1 MSPSAL
7 TKLSFTAAAT
17 CIATAVIY
25 MVVPASAYVGDVRAP
40 RALVL
45 SAGLVGSISLIV
57 GGRWQQLA
65 AEGARSLPLAT
76 LTALAGAYLLTNVGA
91 LTFAL
96 LGAWRITFILGIV
109 SGAALFAA
117 GAHALLKE
125 QRSTQH
131 A

>member
-7 TKLSFTAAAT
+7 TKLAFTAAAT

-25 MVVPASAYVGDVRAP
+25 LIVPASEYVGPP
-40 RALVL
+40 RGLVL
-45 SAGLVGSISLIV
+45 SAGLVGGISLAV
-57 GGRWQQLA
+57 AGRWQQLA

-76 LTALAGAYLLTNVGA
+76 LTALAGGYLLTNVGA
-91 LTFAL
+91 FGFAL
-96 LGAWRITFILGIV
+96 IGAWRVMFIVGII

>member
-7 TKLSFTAAAT
+7 TKLAFTAAAT

-25 MVVPASAYVGDVRAP
+25 LIVPASAYVGPP
-40 RALVL
+40 RGLVL
-45 SAGLVGSISLIV
+45 AAGVVGGISLAV
-57 GGRWQQLA
+57 AGRWQQLTP
-65 AEGARSLPLAT
+65 EGARALPLAT
-76 LTALAGAYLLTNVGA
+76 LTALAGVYLLTNVGA

-96 LGAWRITFILGIV
+96 PGAWRITFILGIV

-117 GAHALLKE
+117 GARALLKD
-125 QRSTQH
+125 QRFTQQ

>member
-7 TKLSFTAAAT
+7 TKLAFTAATT

-25 MVVPASAYVGDVRAP
+25 LIAAASQYVGPP
-40 RALVL
+40 RGLVL
-45 SAGLVGSISLIV
+45 TAGLVGGISLAV
-57 GGRWQQLA
+57 AGRWQQLA
-65 AEGARSLPLAT
+65 GEGARSLPLAT
-76 LTALAGAYLLTNVGA
+76 LTALGGAYLLTNVGA